1 MKFRKTLAA
10 MSLFVLAATCIVS
23 CDDDDDQNTP
33 PTNTADVRLQT
44 NEKLGKILTDAQGR
58 TLYSFALD
66 VSGQSACSG
75 DCIAKWPVFYKAD
88 PSLETG
94 LDPKDF
100 GVITR
105 ADGAKQSTYKG
116 WPLYYFQ
123 NDAKAGDIKGD
134 SVGGTWFTAKPDYS
148 VALGKAQLIGKDGV
162 KYTGKYVAGEEL
174 TEFITDAYG
183 RTLYQFSKD
192 SFNINKYTKADFSN
206 DAVWPIYQQTAVQ
219 NIPTILKKAD
229 FGVIDVFGKKQ
240 LAYRGWALYFFGDD
254 ESKRGNTK
262 GVSVPTP
269 GIWPINNNG
278 TLTAPKK

>member
-10 MSLFVLAATCIVS
+10 MSLFILAACIVS

-33 PTNTADVRLQT
+33 PSNTADVRLQT

-75 DCIAKWPVFYKAD
+75 DCIVKWPVFYKAD

-94 LDPKDF
+94 LDAKDF

-123 NDAKAGDIKGD
+123 NDAKSGDIKGD

-148 VALGKAQLIGKDGV
+148 VALGKAQLVGKDGV
-162 KYTGKYVAGEEL
+162 KYTGKYVPGEEL
-174 TEFITDAYG
+174 TEFITDDYG

-192 SFNINKYTKADFSN
+192 SFNINKYTLADFSN
-206 DAVWPIYQQTAVQ
+206 DAVWPVYQLSAVQ
-219 NIPTILKKAD
+219 SIPTILKKAD
-229 FGVIDVFGKKQ
+229 FGVIDVHGKKQ
-240 LAYRGWALYFFGDD
+240 LAYRGWALYFYGGD
-254 ESKRGNTK
+254 EGKRGNTK

-278 TLTAPKK
+278 TLPAPKK